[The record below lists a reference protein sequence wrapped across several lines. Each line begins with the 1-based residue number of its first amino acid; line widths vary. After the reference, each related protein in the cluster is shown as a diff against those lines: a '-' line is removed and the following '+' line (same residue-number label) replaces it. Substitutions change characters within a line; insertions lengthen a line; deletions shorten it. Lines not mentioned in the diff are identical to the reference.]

1 MKTEHLEYFIDIAVS
16 GSLSKTAERFFTSHQ
31 MIRKSIKSLENELN
45 VKLIATSNQGSSL
58 TEAGERFLQYA
69 QAVCQLTDDLQT
81 ELIPFT
87 LVKKKCEKKII
98 EFYVTPYLTDNMV
111 LNFVDEYQNSNSKV
125 VIELQS
131 LPITNIYQ
139 QLTKPYAV
147 SLIPTIEEAILD
159 EKFRRDLQDNGLDY
173 FLLAKRALYICTYVK
188 TEWAKKDFYTLAE
201 FEKTP
206 LLISSNSTLNTN
218 FIYNKN
224 QQLVNS
230 LNAQKNLLK
239 KGTGITIV
247 TQKEFEFYYPNDGK
261 YLTIPTELQPI
272 WYICLYPQGIS
283 LPEYVQ
289 DFLKHLEKIL

>member
-1 MKTEHLEYFIDIAVS
+1 MKTEHLEYFIDIAIS

-131 LPITNIYQ
+131 LPITNIYH
-139 QLTKPYAV
+139 QLNKPYAV
-147 SLIPTIEEAILD
+147 SLIPTIEESILD
-159 EKFRRDLQDNGLDY
+159 
-173 FLLAKRALYICTYVK
+173 
-188 TEWAKKDFYTLAE
+188 
-201 FEKTP
+201 
-206 LLISSNSTLNTN
+206 
-218 FIYNKN
+218 
-224 QQLVNS
+224 
-230 LNAQKNLLK
+230 
-239 KGTGITIV
+239 
-247 TQKEFEFYYPNDGK
+247 
-261 YLTIPTELQPI
+261 
-272 WYICLYPQGIS
+272 
-283 LPEYVQ
+283 
-289 DFLKHLEKIL
+289 